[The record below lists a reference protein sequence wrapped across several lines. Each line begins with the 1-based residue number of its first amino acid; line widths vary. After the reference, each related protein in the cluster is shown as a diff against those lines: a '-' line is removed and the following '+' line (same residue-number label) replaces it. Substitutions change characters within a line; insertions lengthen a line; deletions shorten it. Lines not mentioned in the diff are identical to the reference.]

1 MFKETVRRWVSILI
15 AFFNSTE
22 EVQTPPKAADPR
34 HNAENLRS
42 NWEYK
47 RSCGQRMIP
56 WDKKHLVKIVIGR
69 KDVMHYCIVCDNA
82 MVDLNKRVLLQ
93 EDIDQVIF
101 PLPAQSEFGPEG
113 HLVWA
118 HWGCMYHHKESLK
131 SRWSFEVDI
140 KLEVTLDRHHVFQFE
155 DQAFNRAK
163 SEIQKRLQ
171 EYGIQGINVSI
182 TEINKVSAKQLNK

>member
-47 RSCGQRMIP
+47 RDHGHRMIP
-56 WDKKHLVKIVIGR
+56 WDKWPLVKIVIRRG
-69 KDVMHYCIVCDNA
+69 DVMHYCIVCGKA
-82 MVDLNKRVLLQ
+82 MVDLNKQVLLQ

-118 HWGCMYHHKESLK
+118 HWGCMHNHKENLK
-131 SRWSFEVDI
+131 SPWSFEVDI
-140 KLEVTLDRHHVFQFE
+140 KLQVTLDRFHAFQFE

-163 SEIQKRLQ
+163 SEVQRRLQ
-171 EYGIQGINVSI
+171 EYGIRGINVSI
-182 TEINKVSAKQLNK
+182 TEINKVSAKELSK